1 MSSSH
6 PHGAAHD
13 EVGGSTNSHPPD
25 QPLFDSAPP
34 GNRQPHEH
42 GQYAGHPHMEQVLNA
57 TAKHVF
63 PEQPSPD
70 ESKTGGSKDVTKE
83 GLPHVAKRSSD
94 PSRQARHARR
104 RQDKIRNGEDDDSDI
119 EEQDDA
125 EERDPDQ
132 KPLMH
137 GTPLDELKTPM
148 FERSRGV
155 LDMKPA
161 TSPGVI
167 EPGMSKLAVHDEHDE
182 HDETS
187 PSAKDVPNVPAPRQ
201 AGMQQETQPERPP
214 MRGMGSVRMGTS
226 ALVSALNALPWE
238 GDEEMSDSSDEEG
251 PSQGGPEQ
259 ARRPQGE
266 FHACLLMLQ

>member
-1 MSSSH
+1 MSPSH
-6 PHGAAHD
+6 PRGAAHD
-13 EVGGSTNSHPPD
+13 EAGSSINSHQPD
-25 QPLFDSAPP
+25 QPLFDGAPP
-34 GNRQPHEH
+34 GNQQQQEH
-42 GQYAGHPHMEQVLNA
+42 GQYAGHAHMEQVLNA

-63 PEQPSPD
+63 PEQPSPN
-70 ESKTGGSKDVTKE
+70 ERETGGSKDVTKE

-104 RQDKIRNGEDDDSDI
+104 RQEKIKNGEDDDSDI

-187 PSAKDVPNVPAPRQ
+187 AKDVSNVPAPRQ
-201 AGMQQETQPERPP
+201 AGTQQATQPERPP
-214 MRGMGSVRMGTS
+214 MRGMGSVRNGTS

-251 PSQGGPEQ
+251 PAQGGLGQ

-266 FHACLLMLQ
+266 LHACLLISQ